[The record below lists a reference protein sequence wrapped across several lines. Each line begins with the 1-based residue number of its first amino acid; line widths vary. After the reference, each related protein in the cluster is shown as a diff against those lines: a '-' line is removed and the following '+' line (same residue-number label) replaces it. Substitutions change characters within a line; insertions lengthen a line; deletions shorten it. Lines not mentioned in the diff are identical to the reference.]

1 MKSVS
6 GKELCKVVEKKG
18 WILKR
23 INGSH
28 HIFKKAGVEH
38 LLVIPV
44 HKNQDIKQGLLRS
57 IMKLADISDH
67 ELQKENDLI
76 GEVGQ
81 DFIFYSF
88 HKFYKNEYIFR

>member
-6 GKELCKVVEKKG
+6 GKDLCKIVEKKG

-28 HIFKKAGVEH
+28 HIYKKAGIEN

-44 HKNQDIKQGLLRS
+44 HKNQDLKHGLLRS
-57 IMKLADISDH
+57 IMKLADISEN
-67 ELQKENDLI
+67 EL
-76 GEVGQ
+76 
-81 DFIFYSF
+81 
-88 HKFYKNEYIFR
+88 